1 MNDGLR
7 AFDARAHLQRRARR
21 HHARGMR
28 GHLGQQLAQLR
39 RNAEDRH
46 RFRGQVH
53 REAQRRCVAGLGAEQ
68 RPQVLHAAVRQL
80 LSLLRAGLLREAT
93 GVHGRA
99 GVGDE
104 QRAHQREHAAQ
115 AEADERGDDQTE

>member
-1 MNDGLR
+1 
-7 AFDARAHLQRRARR
+7 
-21 HHARGMR
+21 MR

-39 RNAEDRH
+39 RDAEHRH
-46 RFRGQVH
+46 RFRRQVH
-53 REAQRRCVAGLGAEQ
+53 IEAQRRCIARLGAEQ

-93 GVHGRA
+93 SVHGRA

-104 QRAHQREHAAQ
+104 QRAHQREHAGQ
-115 AEADERGDDQTE
+115 AEADERGNDQA